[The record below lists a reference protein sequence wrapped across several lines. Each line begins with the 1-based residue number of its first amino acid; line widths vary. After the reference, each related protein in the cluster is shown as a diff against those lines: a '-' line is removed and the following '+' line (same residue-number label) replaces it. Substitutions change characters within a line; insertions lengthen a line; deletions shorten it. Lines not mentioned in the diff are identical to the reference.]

1 MEIRLLTADDAS
13 EWWRLR
19 WEALPGDPEAFS
31 PSAEELQSP
40 GLEAV
45 KARLGS
51 EREDHFVVG
60 AFENGL
66 LGWLGSI
73 ARRG

>member
-1 MEIRLLTADDAS
+1 MMPVSGGDSVGSAAGR
-13 EWWRLR
+13 
-19 WEALPGDPEAFS
+19 DPEAFS
-31 PSAEELQSP
+31 PSAEDANL
-40 GLEAV
+40 
-45 KARLGS
+45 LGS

-66 LGWLGSI
+66 LGGLASI